1 VSLPPKRVLQAEE
14 RLLNEELY
22 QALRPR
28 IIEFVER
35 LQRAATTQEW
45 VYLHRDLLIEFGA
58 RQEAIDEL
66 LPTAKSETATEMR
79 ELARHDPKP
88 IGELT
93 KRQEILERIG
103 RQELVAEATQH
114 TLRQIGDGIAW
125 RALRYDRRAISILGD
140 GQRVGR
146 LASGVG
152 LDAEITELGRLWE
165 EEGVFAIHNDLTNCL
180 RHGDLTAIRPKDGT
194 LDVQLIEVKAG
205 ARPEDTP
212 QMRRLERATELLRE
226 GRRLTEE
233 GDVLHVTL
241 VPAPYET
248 YLPLLPDL
256 ITTAHA
262 EGHAWMRPHECL
274 LVGAVD
280 YRVWAGRAEEFSA
293 RSQAE
298 RKEIGWA
305 GDEPDVLDWLSSLRR
320 IRDRGWSVSSMAPY
334 TIFPLSAE
342 DVADLVMGFVDL
354 ATSLHLGALERALTR
369 EDVQVRVAR
378 PGEAATLF
386 LEAQRNE
393 VGVLL
398 PPHLREQMMTEL
410 ITPDSLFVAINHV
423 LTLNERRPSE
433 AKDRRIVFF
442 EDEASVWEPGEGRA
456 AK

>member
-1 VSLPPKRVLQAEE
+1 
-14 RLLNEELY
+14 
-22 QALRPR
+22 
-28 IIEFVER
+28 
-35 LQRAATTQEW
+35 
-45 VYLHRDLLIEFGA
+45 
-58 RQEAIDEL
+58 
-66 LPTAKSETATEMR
+66 
-79 ELARHDPKP
+79 
-88 IGELT
+88 
-93 KRQEILERIG
+93 
-103 RQELVAEATQH
+103 
-114 TLRQIGDGIAW
+114 
-125 RALRYDRRAISILGD
+125 
-140 GQRVGR
+140 
-146 LASGVG
+146 
-152 LDAEITELGRLWE
+152 
-165 EEGVFAIHNDLTNCL
+165 
-180 RHGDLTAIRPKDGT
+180 
-194 LDVQLIEVKAG
+194 
-205 ARPEDTP
+205 
-212 QMRRLERATELLRE
+212 
-226 GRRLTEE
+226 
-233 GDVLHVTL
+233 
-241 VPAPYET
+241 
-248 YLPLLPDL
+248 L

-280 YRVWAGRAEEFSA
+280 YRVWAGRAEDFSA

-354 ATSLHLGALERALTR
+354 ARSLHLGALERALTR

-386 LEAQRNE
+386 LEAHRNE

-442 EDEASVWEPGEGRA
+442 DDEASVWEPGEGRA